1 MSRKLFEKRKK
12 EICVG
17 ALGVVLLAGV
27 GVSIGVMSNGVNDS
41 NKTSVVD
48 KVVDKDK
55 ADKEEAHDEKDKL
68 VDSNLAENKDNDK
81 SVMVTPEENASD
93 SKANNSTTN
102 ESSSKDKGAS
112 SNSSTSK
119 SESKPSNGS
128 SSSSNSK
135 PSSNS
140 GSSSNSKPST
150 GGSSSNSKPSSNSG
164 SSSNSKPSTGGSS
177 SNSKPS
183 SNSGSSSN
191 SKPSTGGSSS
201 NSKPSTGGSSN
212 SGGTSKPESH
222 THNWVAITEQVH
234 HDEEGHW
241 EDYIVS
247 PAWTEEVP
255 IYEEQYRAICN
266 TCGADITGS
275 EASHVRNH
283 MLNGENGSY
292 RNEPTKVQ
300 VGTNKIEHPAVT
312 DKKWIVDKAAWT
324 ETVTTGYKC
333 SGCGAT
339 K

>member
-150 GGSSSNSKPSSNSG
+150 GGSSSNSKPS
-164 SSSNSKPSTGGSS
+164 
-177 SNSKPS
+177 
-183 SNSGSSSN
+183 
-191 SKPSTGGSSS
+191 
-201 NSKPSTGGSSN
+201 TGGSSN

-333 SGCGAT
+333 SSCGAT

>member
-1 MSRKLFEKRKK
+1 
-12 EICVG
+12 
-17 ALGVVLLAGV
+17 
-27 GVSIGVMSNGVNDS
+27 
-41 NKTSVVD
+41 
-48 KVVDKDK
+48 
-55 ADKEEAHDEKDKL
+55 
-68 VDSNLAENKDNDK
+68 
-81 SVMVTPEENASD
+81 MVTPEENASD

-150 GGSSSNSKPSSNSG
+150 GGSSSNSKPS
-164 SSSNSKPSTGGSS
+164 
-177 SNSKPS
+177 
-183 SNSGSSSN
+183 
-191 SKPSTGGSSS
+191 
-201 NSKPSTGGSSN
+201 TGGSSN

-241 EDYIVS
+241 EEYVVS
-247 PAWTEEVP
+247 QAWTEEVP
-255 IYEEQYRAICN
+255 VYEQREVAICN
-266 TCGADITGS
+266 GCGADITS
-275 EASHVRNH
+275 NIDKH
-283 MLNGENGSY
+283 MTDNILAGNMACTGWH
-292 RNEPTKVQ
+292 TDWKQVQ

-312 DKKWIVDKAAWT
+312 DKKWVVDKAAWT
-324 ETVTTGYKC
+324 ETVTTRYKC

>member
-55 ADKEEAHDEKDKL
+55 ADKEEANDEKDKL
-68 VDSNLAENKDNDK
+68 VDSNLAENKDDDK

-93 SKANNSTTN
+93 STANNSTTN

-112 SNSSTSK
+112 SNSSTSN

-128 SSSSNSK
+128 S
-135 PSSNS
+135 
-140 GSSSNSKPST
+140 
-150 GGSSSNSKPSSNSG
+150 
-164 SSSNSKPSTGGSS
+164 SS

-212 SGGTSKPESH
+212 SGGTSKPEAH

-241 EDYIVS
+241 EEYVVS
-247 PAWTEEVP
+247 QAWTEEVP
-255 IYEEQYRAICN
+255 IYEEQARSICN
-266 TCGADITGS
+266 GCGKDITGNTTAHIK
-275 EASHVRNH
+275 EQALAGNYACGGYHV
-283 MLNGENGSY
+283 EY
-292 RNEPTKVQ
+292 IKVQ
-300 VGTNKIEHPAVT
+300 TGTNKVEHPAVT

>member
-93 SKANNSTTN
+93 SKANNSTTI

-128 SSSSNSK
+128 S
-135 PSSNS
+135 
-140 GSSSNSKPST
+140 
-150 GGSSSNSKPSSNSG
+150 
-164 SSSNSKPSTGGSS
+164 SS

>member
-1 MSRKLFEKRKK
+1 MSRNKFNLKDKKTKIIIGSTIIIVLLLFIGIGLGLYSINNTDSKNIATQGQDKTDKK
-12 EICVG
+12 EE
-17 ALGVVLLAGV
+17 
-27 GVSIGVMSNGVNDS
+27 SKKEDS
-41 NKTSVVD
+41 T
-48 KVVDKDK
+48 
-55 ADKEEAHDEKDKL
+55 KEETKVESDK
-68 VDSNLAENKDNDK
+68 K
-81 SVMVTPEENASD
+81 EE
-93 SKANNSTTN
+93 STSEGT
-102 ESSSKDKGAS
+102 ETSSKEE
-112 SNSSTSK
+112 SK
-119 SESKPSNGS
+119 SESSNTG
-128 SSSSNSK
+128 SSSNSK

-140 GSSSNSKPST
+140 SSSSNSKPST

-164 SSSNSKPSTGGSS
+164 SSSNSKPSTGGS
-177 SNSKPS
+177 P
-183 SNSGSSSN
+183 
-191 SKPSTGGSSS
+191 
-201 NSKPSTGGSSN
+201 N
-212 SGGTSKPESH
+212 SGGTSKPEAH

-247 PAWTEEVP
+247 QAWTEEVP

-324 ETVTTGYKC
+324 ETVTTGHKC
-333 SGCGAT
+333 NSCGAT

>member
-55 ADKEEAHDEKDKL
+55 ADKGEATDEKDEL
-68 VDSNLAENKDNDK
+68 VDNNVAENADGNE
-81 SVMVTPEENASD
+81 SVEVTPEENSTDNTASSD
-93 SKANNSTTN
+93 GVGS
-102 ESSSKDKGAS
+102 EDKETS
-112 SNSSTSK
+112 SNSGTSN

-128 SSSSNSK
+128 SSN
-135 PSSNS
+135 
-140 GSSSNSKPST
+140 SSSNSNTST
-150 GGSSSNSKPSSNSG
+150 GGS
-164 SSSNSKPSTGGSS
+164 T
-177 SNSKPS
+177 

-241 EDYIVS
+241 EEVVVK

-255 IYEEQYRAICN
+255 IYEQREVAICN
-266 TCGADITGS
+266 GCAADITS
-275 EASHVRNH
+275 NIDKH
-283 MLNGENGSY
+283 MTDNILAGNMACTGWH
-292 RNEPTKVQ
+292 TDWKQVQ

-312 DKKWIVDKAAWT
+312 DKKWVVDKAAWT

>member
-1 MSRKLFEKRKK
+1 MSRNKFNLKDKKTKIIIGSTIIIVLLLFIGIGLGLYSINNTDSKNIATQGQDKTDKK
-12 EICVG
+12 EE
-17 ALGVVLLAGV
+17 
-27 GVSIGVMSNGVNDS
+27 SKKEDS
-41 NKTSVVD
+41 T
-48 KVVDKDK
+48 
-55 ADKEEAHDEKDKL
+55 KEETKVESDK
-68 VDSNLAENKDNDK
+68 K
-81 SVMVTPEENASD
+81 EE
-93 SKANNSTTN
+93 STSEGT
-102 ESSSKDKGAS
+102 ETSSKEE
-112 SNSSTSK
+112 SK
-119 SESKPSNGS
+119 SESSN
-128 SSSSNSK
+128 
-135 PSSNS
+135 
-140 GSSSNSKPST
+140 T
-150 GGSSSNSKPSSNSG
+150 
-164 SSSNSKPSTGGSS
+164 GSS

-201 NSKPSTGGSSN
+201 NSKPSTGGSSSNSKPSSGGGSSN
-212 SGGTSKPESH
+212 SGGTSKPEAH
-222 THNWVAITEQVH
+222 THNWVAITQQVH

-247 PAWTEEVP
+247 QAWTEEVP

-324 ETVTTGYKC
+324 ETVTTGHKC
-333 SGCGAT
+333 NSCGAT

>member
-48 KVVDKDK
+48 KVIDKDK
-55 ADKEEAHDEKDKL
+55 ADKEEANDEKDKL
-68 VDSNLAENKDNDK
+68 VDSNLAENKDDDK

-93 SKANNSTTN
+93 STANNSTTN

-112 SNSSTSK
+112 SNSGTSN

-128 SSSSNSK
+128 SSN
-135 PSSNS
+135 
-140 GSSSNSKPST
+140 SSSNSNTST
-150 GGSSSNSKPSSNSG
+150 GGS
-164 SSSNSKPSTGGSS
+164 T
-177 SNSKPS
+177 

-201 NSKPSTGGSSN
+201 NSKPSTGG
-212 SGGTSKPESH
+212 TSKPDTH
-222 THNWVAITEQVH
+222 THNWVAVTEQVH
-234 HDEEGHW
+234 HDEQGHW
-241 EDYIVS
+241 EEYVVS
-247 PAWTEEVP
+247 QAWTEEVP
-255 IYEEQYRAICN
+255 VYEEREISVCS
-266 TCGADITGS
+266 TCGADITGG
-275 EASHVRNH
+275 EAAHIKNH
-283 MLNGENGSY
+283 MMNGENGAWHSEWK
-292 RNEPTKVQ
+292 RVQ
-300 VGTNKIEHPAVT
+300 TGTNKIEHPAVT
-312 DKKWIVDKAAWT
+312 DKKWVVDKAAWT

>member
-48 KVVDKDK
+48 KVIDKDK
-55 ADKEEAHDEKDKL
+55 ADKEEANDEKDKL

-150 GGSSSNSKPSSNSG
+150 GGSSSNSKPS
-164 SSSNSKPSTGGSS
+164 
-177 SNSKPS
+177 
-183 SNSGSSSN
+183 
-191 SKPSTGGSSS
+191 
-201 NSKPSTGGSSN
+201 TGGSSN

-241 EDYIVS
+241 EEYVVS
-247 PAWTEEVP
+247 QAWTEEVP
-255 IYEEQYRAICN
+255 IYEEQARSICN
-266 TCGADITGS
+266 GCGKDITGNTTAHIK
-275 EASHVRNH
+275 EQALAGNYACGGYHV
-283 MLNGENGSY
+283 EY
-292 RNEPTKVQ
+292 IKVQ
-300 VGTNKIEHPAVT
+300 TGTNRVEHPAVT

-333 SGCGAT
+333 DGCGAT

>member
-1 MSRKLFEKRKK
+1 MSRNKFNLKDKKTKIIIGSTIIIVLLLFIGIGLGLYSINNTDSKNIATQGQDKTDKK
-12 EICVG
+12 EE
-17 ALGVVLLAGV
+17 
-27 GVSIGVMSNGVNDS
+27 SKKEDS
-41 NKTSVVD
+41 T
-48 KVVDKDK
+48 
-55 ADKEEAHDEKDKL
+55 KEETKVESDK
-68 VDSNLAENKDNDK
+68 K
-81 SVMVTPEENASD
+81 EE
-93 SKANNSTTN
+93 STSEGT
-102 ESSSKDKGAS
+102 ETSSKEE
-112 SNSSTSK
+112 SK
-119 SESKPSNGS
+119 SESSN
-128 SSSSNSK
+128 
-135 PSSNS
+135 
-140 GSSSNSKPST
+140 T
-150 GGSSSNSKPSSNSG
+150 
-164 SSSNSKPSTGGSS
+164 GSS

-201 NSKPSTGGSSN
+201 NSKPSTGGSSSNSKPSTGGSPN
-212 SGGTSKPESH
+212 SGGTSKPEAH

-241 EDYIVS
+241 EDYIVT

-324 ETVTTGYKC
+324 ETVTTGHKC
-333 SGCGAT
+333 NSCGAT

>member
-48 KVVDKDK
+48 KVIDKDK
-55 ADKEEAHDEKDKL
+55 ADKEEANDEKDKL

-102 ESSSKDKGAS
+102 ESNSKDKGAS

-150 GGSSSNSKPSSNSG
+150 GGSSSNSKPSS
-164 SSSNSKPSTGGSS
+164 
-177 SNSKPS
+177 
-183 SNSGSSSN
+183 
-191 SKPSTGGSSS
+191 
-201 NSKPSTGGSSN
+201 GGSSN

-241 EDYIVS
+241 EEYVVS
-247 PAWTEEVP
+247 QAWTEEVP
-255 IYEEQYRAICN
+255 VYEQRETLICN
-266 TCGADITGS
+266 DCGADLTSMSDS
-275 EASHVRNH
+275 ELTAHIKSHI
-283 MLNGENGSY
+283 LNGGKGSWRTEY
-292 RNEPTKVQ
+292 KQVQ

-312 DKKWIVDKAAWT
+312 DKKWVVDKAAWT
-324 ETVTTGYKC
+324 ETVTTGHKC
-333 SGCGAT
+333 SSCGAT

>member
-1 MSRKLFEKRKK
+1 MSKKLFEKRKK

-48 KVVDKDK
+48 KV
-55 ADKEEAHDEKDKL
+55 DKEKDTDEKDKL
-68 VDSNLAENKDNDK
+68 VDNNVVENTDGSE
-81 SVMVTPEENASD
+81 SVEVTPEENSAD
-93 SKANNSTTN
+93 GTTSSN
-102 ESSSKDKGAS
+102 GVGSEDKETSSSAGT
-112 SNSSTSK
+112 SN
-119 SESKPSNGS
+119 SESKPSSGTDSKPS
-128 SSSSNSK
+128 SGGGSSNSK
-135 PSSNS
+135 PSSG
-140 GSSSNSKPST
+140 GSTSNSD
-150 GGSSSNSKPSSNSG
+150 
-164 SSSNSKPSTGGSS
+164 
-177 SNSKPS
+177 
-183 SNSGSSSN
+183 SSSN

-201 NSKPSTGGSSN
+201 NSKPSTGGNSSN
-212 SGGTSKPESH
+212 GGGTSKPESH

-333 SGCGAT
+333 SSCGAT

>member
-55 ADKEEAHDEKDKL
+55 ADKEEANDEKDKL
-68 VDSNLAENKDNDK
+68 VDSNLAENKDDDK

-93 SKANNSTTN
+93 STANNSTTN

-112 SNSSTSK
+112 SNSSTSN

-128 SSSSNSK
+128 S
-135 PSSNS
+135 
-140 GSSSNSKPST
+140 
-150 GGSSSNSKPSSNSG
+150 
-164 SSSNSKPSTGGSS
+164 SS

-212 SGGTSKPESH
+212 SGGTSKPEAH
-222 THNWVAITEQVH
+222 THNWVAITQQIH

-241 EDYIVS
+241 EEYVVS
-247 PAWTEEVP
+247 QAWTEEVP
-255 IYEEQYRAICN
+255 VYEQRETLICN
-266 TCGADITGS
+266 DCGADLTSMSDS
-275 EASHVRNH
+275 ELTAHIKSHI
-283 MLNGENGSY
+283 LNGGKGSWRTEY
-292 RNEPTKVQ
+292 KQVQ

-312 DKKWIVDKAAWT
+312 DKKWVVDKAAWT
-324 ETVTTGYKC
+324 ETVTTGHKC

>member
-183 SNSGSSSN
+183 
-191 SKPSTGGSSS
+191 
-201 NSKPSTGGSSN
+201 TGGSSN

-333 SGCGAT
+333 SSCGAT

>member
-1 MSRKLFEKRKK
+1 MLKKKIMRILNASKKVFKERKK
-12 EICVG
+12 EICIGAVG
-17 ALGVVLLAGV
+17 VALLAGV
-27 GVSIGVMSNGVNDS
+27 GVSIGYMSNGVSND

-55 ADKEEAHDEKDKL
+55 ADKEEANDEKDKL

-102 ESSSKDKGAS
+102 GSNSKDKDTS
-112 SNSSTSK
+112 SNSSTSN

-150 GGSSSNSKPSSNSG
+150 GGSSS
-164 SSSNSKPSTGGSS
+164 
-177 SNSKPS
+177 
-183 SNSGSSSN
+183 
-191 SKPSTGGSSS
+191 
-201 NSKPSTGGSSN
+201 
-212 SGGTSKPESH
+212 SGGTSKPEAH

-241 EDYIVS
+241 EDYIVT

-312 DKKWIVDKAAWT
+312 DKKWVVDKAAWT

>member
-55 ADKEEAHDEKDKL
+55 ADKEEANDEKDKL
-68 VDSNLAENKDNDK
+68 VDSNLAENKDDDK

-93 SKANNSTTN
+93 NKVNNSTSN

-150 GGSSSNSKPSSNSG
+150 GGSSSNSKPS
-164 SSSNSKPSTGGSS
+164 
-177 SNSKPS
+177 
-183 SNSGSSSN
+183 
-191 SKPSTGGSSS
+191 
-201 NSKPSTGGSSN
+201 TGGSSN
-212 SGGTSKPESH
+212 SGGTSKPEAH
-222 THNWVAITEQVH
+222 THNWVAITQQIH

-241 EDYIVS
+241 EEYVVT

-255 IYEEQYRAICN
+255 IYEEQAREICN
-266 TCGADITGS
+266 GCGADIT
-275 EASHVRNH
+275 ADPTTHNKNH
-283 MLNGENGSY
+283 MLNGEPGGWTTEY
-292 RNEPTKVQ
+292 KKVQ
-300 VGTNKIEHPAVT
+300 VGTNKVEHPAVT

>member
-1 MSRKLFEKRKK
+1 MNRNKFNLKDKKTKIIIGSTIIIVLLLFIGIGLGLYSINNTDSKNIATQGQDKTDKK
-12 EICVG
+12 EE
-17 ALGVVLLAGV
+17 
-27 GVSIGVMSNGVNDS
+27 SKKEDS
-41 NKTSVVD
+41 T
-48 KVVDKDK
+48 
-55 ADKEEAHDEKDKL
+55 KEETKVESDKKEE
-68 VDSNLAENKDNDK
+68 STSEGTETSSKEESK
-81 SVMVTPEENASD
+81 S
-93 SKANNSTTN
+93 
-102 ESSSKDKGAS
+102 ESSNTGSS
-112 SNSSTSK
+112 SNSSS
-119 SESKPSNGS
+119 
-128 SSSSNSK
+128 
-135 PSSNS
+135 SSNS

-150 GGSSSNSKPSSNSG
+150 GGSSSNSKPSSG
-164 SSSNSKPSTGGSS
+164 
-177 SNSKPS
+177 
-183 SNSGSSSN
+183 
-191 SKPSTGGSSS
+191 
-201 NSKPSTGGSSN
+201 GGSSN

-333 SGCGAT
+333 SSCGAT

>member
-48 KVVDKDK
+48 KVIDKDK
-55 ADKEEAHDEKDKL
+55 ADKEEANDEKDKL

-140 GSSSNSKPST
+140 GSSSNSKPSN
-150 GGSSSNSKPSSNSG
+150 GSS
-164 SSSNSKPSTGGSS
+164 SS

-241 EDYIVS
+241 EEYVVS
-247 PAWTEEVP
+247 QAWTEEVP
-255 IYEEQYRAICN
+255 IYEEQARSICN
-266 TCGADITGS
+266 GCGKDITGNTTAHIK
-275 EASHVRNH
+275 EQALAGNYACGGYHV
-283 MLNGENGSY
+283 EY
-292 RNEPTKVQ
+292 IKVQ
-300 VGTNKIEHPAVT
+300 TGTNRVEHPAVT

-333 SGCGAT
+333 DGCGAT

>member
-93 SKANNSTTN
+93 SKANNSTTI

-128 SSSSNSK
+128 S
-135 PSSNS
+135 
-140 GSSSNSKPST
+140 
-150 GGSSSNSKPSSNSG
+150 SSSNSKPSSNSG

>member
-55 ADKEEAHDEKDKL
+55 ADKGEATDEKDEL
-68 VDSNLAENKDNDK
+68 VGNNVAENADGNE
-81 SVMVTPEENASD
+81 SVEVTPEENSTDNTASSD
-93 SKANNSTTN
+93 GVGS
-102 ESSSKDKGAS
+102 EDKETS
-112 SNSSTSK
+112 SNSGTSN

-128 SSSSNSK
+128 SSN
-135 PSSNS
+135 
-140 GSSSNSKPST
+140 SSSNSNTST
-150 GGSSSNSKPSSNSG
+150 GGS
-164 SSSNSKPSTGGSS
+164 T
-177 SNSKPS
+177 

-201 NSKPSTGGSSN
+201 NSKPSTGG
-212 SGGTSKPESH
+212 TSKPEAH
-222 THNWVAITEQVH
+222 THNWVAITQQIH

-241 EDYIVS
+241 EEYVVT

-255 IYEEQYRAICN
+255 IYEEQAREICN
-266 TCGADITGS
+266 GCGADITADPYTHN
-275 EASHVRNH
+275 ENH
-283 MLNGENGSY
+283 MLNGEPGGWTTEY
-292 RNEPTKVQ
+292 KKVQ
-300 VGTNKIEHPAVT
+300 VGTNKVEHPAVT

-333 SGCGAT
+333 NGCGAT

>member
-1 MSRKLFEKRKK
+1 MLKNKIMKILNESKKLFEKRKK

-48 KVVDKDK
+48 KVIDKDK
-55 ADKEEAHDEKDKL
+55 ADKEEANDEKDKL

-128 SSSSNSK
+128 S
-135 PSSNS
+135 
-140 GSSSNSKPST
+140 
-150 GGSSSNSKPSSNSG
+150 
-164 SSSNSKPSTGGSS
+164 SS

-333 SGCGAT
+333 SGCGTT

>member
-1 MSRKLFEKRKK
+1 MSKK
-12 EICVG
+12 KFDLIKNKKKVYIGAVG
-17 ALGVVLLAGV
+17 VALLAGV
-27 GVSIGVMSNGVNDS
+27 GVSIGYLSNGVSDD

-55 ADKEEAHDEKDKL
+55 ADKEEANDEKDKL
-68 VDSNLAENKDNDK
+68 VDSNLAENKYNDK

-135 PSSNS
+135 PSN
-140 GSSSNSKPST
+140 
-150 GGSSSNSKPSSNSG
+150 
-164 SSSNSKPSTGGSS
+164 
-177 SNSKPS
+177 
-183 SNSGSSSN
+183 
-191 SKPSTGGSSS
+191 GGSSS

-212 SGGTSKPESH
+212 SGGTSKPEAH

-333 SGCGAT
+333 SGCGTT

>member
-1 MSRKLFEKRKK
+1 MLKNKIMKILNESKKVFEKRKK

-48 KVVDKDK
+48 KVVGKDK
-55 ADKEEAHDEKDKL
+55 ADKGEATDEKDEL
-68 VDSNLAENKDNDK
+68 VDNNVAENADGNE
-81 SVMVTPEENASD
+81 SVEVTPEEN
-93 SKANNSTTN
+93 STDNTT
-102 ESSSKDKGAS
+102 SSNGVGSEDKETS
-112 SNSSTSK
+112 SNSGTSN

-128 SSSSNSK
+128 SSN
-135 PSSNS
+135 
-140 GSSSNSKPST
+140 SSSNSNTST
-150 GGSSSNSKPSSNSG
+150 GGS
-164 SSSNSKPSTGGSS
+164 T
-177 SNSKPS
+177 

-212 SGGTSKPESH
+212 SGGTSKPEAH
-222 THNWVAITEQVH
+222 THNWVAITQQIH

-241 EDYIVS
+241 EEYVVT

-255 IYEEQYRAICN
+255 IYEEQAREICN
-266 TCGADITGS
+266 GCGADIT
-275 EASHVRNH
+275 ADPTTHNKNH
-283 MLNGENGSY
+283 MLNGEPGGWTTEY
-292 RNEPTKVQ
+292 KKVQ
-300 VGTNKIEHPAVT
+300 VGTNKVEHPAVM

-333 SGCGAT
+333 NGCGAT

>member
-48 KVVDKDK
+48 KVIDKDK

-93 SKANNSTTN
+93 NKANNSTTN

-150 GGSSSNSKPSSNSG
+150 GGSSSNSKPS
-164 SSSNSKPSTGGSS
+164 
-177 SNSKPS
+177 
-183 SNSGSSSN
+183 
-191 SKPSTGGSSS
+191 
-201 NSKPSTGGSSN
+201 TGGSSN
-212 SGGTSKPESH
+212 SGGTSKPEAH
-222 THNWVAITEQVH
+222 THNWVAITQQIH

-241 EDYIVS
+241 EEYVVT

-255 IYEEQYRAICN
+255 IYEEQAREICN
-266 TCGADITGS
+266 GCGADIT
-275 EASHVRNH
+275 ADPTTHNKNH
-283 MLNGENGSY
+283 MLNGEPGGWTTEY
-292 RNEPTKVQ
+292 KKVQ
-300 VGTNKIEHPAVT
+300 VGTNKVEHLAVT

>member
-27 GVSIGVMSNGVNDS
+27 GVSVGVMSNGVNDS

-48 KVVDKDK
+48 KVIDKDK
-55 ADKEEAHDEKDKL
+55 ADKGEATDEKDEL
-68 VDSNLAENKDNDK
+68 VDNNVAENADGNE
-81 SVMVTPEENASD
+81 SVEVTPEEN
-93 SKANNSTTN
+93 STDNT
-102 ESSSKDKGAS
+102 AS
-112 SNSSTSK
+112 SNGVGSEDKETSSNSGTSN

-128 SSSSNSK
+128 SSN
-135 PSSNS
+135 
-140 GSSSNSKPST
+140 SSSNSNTPT
-150 GGSSSNSKPSSNSG
+150 GGS
-164 SSSNSKPSTGGSS
+164 T
-177 SNSKPS
+177 

-241 EDYIVS
+241 EEYVVS
-247 PAWTEEVP
+247 QAWTEEVP

-324 ETVTTGYKC
+324 ETVTTGHKC
-333 SGCGAT
+333 SSCGAT

>member
-55 ADKEEAHDEKDKL
+55 ADKEEANDEKDKL
-68 VDSNLAENKDNDK
+68 VDSNLAENKDDDK

-93 SKANNSTTN
+93 STANNSTTN

-112 SNSSTSK
+112 SNSSTSN

-128 SSSSNSK
+128 S
-135 PSSNS
+135 
-140 GSSSNSKPST
+140 
-150 GGSSSNSKPSSNSG
+150 
-164 SSSNSKPSTGGSS
+164 SS

-212 SGGTSKPESH
+212 SGGTSKPEAH
-222 THNWVAITEQVH
+222 THNWVAITQQIH

-241 EDYIVS
+241 EEYVVS
-247 PAWTEEVP
+247 QAWTEEVP
-255 IYEEQYRAICN
+255 VYEQREVAICN
-266 TCGADITGS
+266 GCGADITS
-275 EASHVRNH
+275 NIDKH
-283 MLNGENGSY
+283 MTDNILAGNMACTGWH
-292 RNEPTKVQ
+292 TDWKQVQ

-312 DKKWIVDKAAWT
+312 DKKWVVDKAAWT